1 MQQNILKHQLK
12 VLGQKHLVKLKY
24 KKYFRKT
31 SLKQKGVGDFFLKEV
46 AIKKPKVFFV
56 AQPTWGVD
64 IGATKSIRNSLID
77 LANDGCGIIVI
88 SQDLE
93 ELFELADN
101 ICVLFRGKLSESKPL
116 QELSSQKIGMLMGG
130 EDLHSESKGR

>member
-1 MQQNILKHQLK
+1 MS
-12 VLGQKHLVKLKY
+12 VK
-24 KKYFRKT
+24 T
-31 SLKQKGVGDFFLKEV
+31 
-46 AIKKPKVFFV
+46 KKPKVFFV

-116 QELSSQKIGMLMGG
+116 QELSSEKIGMLMGG
-130 EDLHSESKGR
+130 EDLHSESQGH

>member
-1 MQQNILKHQLK
+1 MQKF
-12 VLGQKHLVKLKY
+12 V
-24 KKYFRKT
+24 
-31 SLKQKGVGDFFLKEV
+31 VGREI
-46 AIKKPKVFFV
+46 IKKPKVFFV

-116 QELSSQKIGMLMGG
+116 QELSYQKIGMLMGG
-130 EDLHSESKGR
+130 EDLHSGSKGH